1 MGQDKIVWSG
11 SVKTVG
17 SWDWEKILA
26 GITGLKNPIG
36 DPLTGQEE
44 EKARKPS
51 TSDRLFVIGRNVFC
65 LIRCIYIHFTA
76 PLTIY
81 PARSFPRHER
91 CLSVTY
97 SFFWPFLPSLFQ
109 RRILGC
115 VRSNNFESSP
125 YRSSFVIRC
134 YFPLLEYRESG
145 HRSCCVV
152 FILPSVAGPFV
163 FSTREIVISLIWLA
177 VKSCELG
184 FETTASV
191 VKISACIK

>member
-1 MGQDKIVWSG
+1 MLVKKIVTHRKGLSKFRKWAKTKLYDRDRDCP
-11 SVKTVG
+11 VKTVG

-26 GITGLKNPIG
+26 GIAGLKTPIR

-44 EKARKPS
+44 EKARKPG

-81 PARSFPRHER
+81 PGRSFPRHER
-91 CLSVTY
+91 CLSVTC
-97 SFFWPFLPSLFQ
+97 SFFWPFLPSFFQ

-145 HRSCCVV
+145 H
-152 FILPSVAGPFV
+152 IEAVASYLFCQ
-163 FSTREIVISLIWLA
+163 A
-177 VKSCELG
+177 
-184 FETTASV
+184 
-191 VKISACIK
+191 